1 MDAPVEIATARN
13 AAELSGFMAIPLFVA
28 AYSFQFG
35 TFSDIA
41 SGSPLSP
48 ASLIFGLL
56 QDCGY
61 VMVTALIVG
70 CLFMYAAA
78 WLGETTGAP
87 VFVISGSIL
96 LSIAFTCLAAIH
108 AVSAKLP
115 INQFWF
121 FAAGAVGILL
131 IHMEVKGR
139 AQPGAQADGPASGGP
154 AA

>member
-35 TFSDIA
+35 TFSDVA
-41 SGSPLSP
+41 SVSLLSP
-48 ASLIFGLL
+48 ASLILGLVE
-56 QDCGY
+56 DCGY

-70 CLFMYAAA
+70 YLFIYAAT
-78 WLGETTGAP
+78 WLEVITGAP
-87 VFVISGSIL
+87 VFVISGSVL

-108 AVSAKLP
+108 TISTALP
-115 INQFWF
+115 VNHFWF
-121 FAAGAVGILL
+121 FATGAVGILL
-131 IHMEVKGR
+131 IHMAVKGR
-139 AQPGAQADGPASGGP
+139 AQLGAQADGPASGGS